1 MFRKLRINW
10 RTPLLVVFTAVIA
23 SAGSAAGMAAVASSP
38 QPVYICQDY
47 TSCQNGQYLEVFD
60 HNGAPIF
67 SVGQTGGADVFG
79 DDFRLFGHDDPFD
92 PEIVITDKPLP
103 ATCKVPERWINVTG
117 SWTCR
122 AGVWVKS

>member
-1 MFRKLRINW
+1 MGWVKAKW
-10 RTPLLVVFTAVIA
+10 RTLAVLF
-23 SAGSAAGMAAVASSP
+23 AVALASSGLTVAVAGAATP
-38 QPVYICQDY
+38 SPVYICQDF

-103 ATCKVPERWINVTG
+103 ATCKAPERWINVSG

-122 AGVWVKS
+122 NGLWAKS